1 MRMVD
6 LIELKATN
14 HQLTKEQI
22 QFIIEN
28 YTNNNIPDYQMSSF
42 LMAIRLNG
50 MSDAEIAYLTEAMMH
65 SGKVLDWSYLNTEI
79 VDKHSTGGVG
89 DKTSLVLMPLLASLG
104 LTVAKMSGRGLAQT
118 GGTIDKL
125 ETISGFKVNLSDEEF
140 KHNVKENKIA
150 LVGQDEKLVP
160 ADKKI
165 YALRDVTAT
174 VQSIPLIA
182 SSIMS
187 KKLATGSNVILLDVK
202 CGSGAFMKNVE
213 QAQELAKQMISIGKN
228 LGRKVMV
235 EITNMQQPLGRA
247 IGNKNEVLEAIETL
261 KGHGPENF
269 TKLIY
274 SSASAFLVET
284 NKAKDEQEAFAMID
298 ETIKSNKAYD
308 KFKEWIAA
316 QGGNVSELEQKDWF
330 KPKYTYELKSQ
341 QEGYLEILSAL
352 DFGLVAMKL
361 GAGRKTKEDKIDFEA
376 GIYLNKITN
385 EYVKQGETLFT
396 LTSSN
401 PIEQSV
407 ILELEK
413 TFKFNSEP
421 IENPIVL
428 AKMR

>member
-1 MRMVD
+1 MVD